1 VLAIACIAWFVILCF
16 VATLRANVFSVAD
29 EAGYL
34 LPILYGFDAE
44 KYHRWSILGAYP
56 SYLYFWVYSFLPPH
70 GLPASAKMLNA
81 GFIAATAIPA
91 YAVARRCVTIP
102 VAAAFAAVV
111 VLSPICLFVWYVMPE
126 PMYLLGFWLVVLVV
140 LSTLDKSPLL
150 SAAAGGAL
158 IGALSL
164 VKPHALA
171 LAAGIGLF
179 FLLRDGL
186 RMRRVTAAATV
197 FLAYYAVRSVLAYF
211 LTGEWVWS
219 VSGANYGGILLRHH
233 LDLLATAANA
243 IGHVSAIVTLIGVP
257 LAVTLV
263 MVVRGRFMQ
272 SAKIDDAA
280 LRRLLD
286 LGLLACCIL
295 AAMVAMTI
303 YFSQSVYQISPEV
316 ERFTRLHGRYYV
328 YVLPLFVLV
337 TIGLWQ
343 NGIDLSQMLPR
354 SAVIVLCGAMVV
366 AAAVIVFKFEISSID
381 FPDLTLVRRFPFAAM
396 GLLFVV
402 FILSYVGWGRI
413 GTNLIIGATIWWAAI
428 GLATTTAL
436 IVRNKTLVLN
446 GPVDASFFD
455 PTDRSGLRGLV
466 SRSDGII
473 IGPSNSAGEA
483 YRAMF
488 YLRSLSAGRLVSSGA
503 EITDGDLPKEH
514 AGQCYCRGSITP
526 VRRA

>member
-1 VLAIACIAWFVILCF
+1 
-16 VATLRANVFSVAD
+16 
-29 EAGYL
+29 
-34 LPILYGFDAE
+34 
-44 KYHRWSILGAYP
+44 
-56 SYLYFWVYSFLPPH
+56 
-70 GLPASAKMLNA
+70 
-81 GFIAATAIPA
+81 
-91 YAVARRCVTIP
+91 
-102 VAAAFAAVV
+102 
-111 VLSPICLFVWYVMPE
+111 
-126 PMYLLGFWLVVLVV
+126 
-140 LSTLDKSPLL
+140 
-150 SAAAGGAL
+150 
-158 IGALSL
+158 
-164 VKPHALA
+164 
-171 LAAGIGLF
+171 
-179 FLLRDGL
+179 
-186 RMRRVTAAATV
+186 
-197 FLAYYAVRSVLAYF
+197 
-211 LTGEWVWS
+211 
-219 VSGANYGGILLRHH
+219 
-233 LDLLATAANA
+233 
-243 IGHVSAIVTLIGVP
+243 
-257 LAVTLV
+257 
-263 MVVRGRFMQ
+263 
-272 SAKIDDAA
+272 
-280 LRRLLD
+280 
-286 LGLLACCIL
+286 
-295 AAMVAMTI
+295 MVAMTI

-466 SRSDGII
+466 GRSDGII